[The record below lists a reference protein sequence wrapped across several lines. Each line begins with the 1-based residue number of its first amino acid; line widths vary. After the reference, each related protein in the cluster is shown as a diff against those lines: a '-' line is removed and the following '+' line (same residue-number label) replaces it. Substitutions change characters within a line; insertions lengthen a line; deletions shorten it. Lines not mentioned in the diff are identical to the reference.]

1 MPEAT
6 FYIDTAS
13 FSTATAVFS
22 DATLTTKAA
31 DGYYSNQ
38 SIVRQ
43 QVNGILEPAVACT
56 NCGTPTPT
64 PAEYCI
70 TQNIDNQITGG
81 TEGVDYDLSGDTPAP
96 VIKCGPTG
104 GTVSFTITA
113 AAKNNKR
120 FKTSNPFSAT
130 NPSVVVGSSDATV
143 TNVLTGV
150 LEDIVVQGSNTVFVF
165 LGACFDPSA
174 SLFELARSGDDG
186 VYLEMTRAEFN
197 SLANGQR
204 FAVTNPS
211 VPSVVSNL
219 FFNSSDSRNNPVK
232 EDSSLIPRYSL
243 ANIGGSSFQVSI
255 LPGEF
260 DCPPQLKLVYM
271 GVTSCETSTPTN
283 WYKIDVDLLDTY
295 LTRQR
300 FMDGNGVIWKR
311 TTTSFQ
317 TETPLVTEPFTPVDI
332 AGVREGVPG
341 FRGYTS
347 GCPSTYFKIRV
358 CGGTNI
364 SASYYPIE
372 FYPSVTNLSDPV
384 GAIFTK
390 SVQRYGCFE
399 VIGTVNELEYRS
411 MNKLMVVDADFY
423 ADGGCDNCQ

>member
-1 MPEAT
+1 M
-6 FYIDTAS
+6 
-13 FSTATAVFS
+13 
-22 DATLTTKAA
+22 
-31 DGYYSNQ
+31 
-38 SIVRQ
+38 
-43 QVNGILEPAVACT
+43 
-56 NCGTPTPT
+56 
-64 PAEYCI
+64 
-70 TQNIDNQITGG
+70 
-81 TEGVDYDLSGDTPAP
+81 
-96 VIKCGPTG
+96 
-104 GTVSFTITA
+104 
-113 AAKNNKR
+113 
-120 FKTSNPFSAT
+120 
-130 NPSVVVGSSDATV
+130 
-143 TNVLTGV
+143 

-174 SLFELARSGDDG
+174 SLFELGKSGDDG

-211 VPSVVSNL
+211 LPSVVSNL

-243 ANIGGSSFQVSI
+243 ANIGGRSFQVSI

-271 GVTSCETSTPTN
+271 GVTSCETATPTN

-311 TTTSFQ
+311 TTTSFLP
-317 TETPLVTEPFTPVDI
+317 ETPLVTEPFTPVDI

-347 GCPSTYFKIRV
+347 GCPSTYYKIKV

-364 SASYYPIE
+364 TASYYPIE
-372 FYPSVTNLSDPV
+372 FYPSITGDPV
-384 GAIFTK
+384 GALFTK

-411 MNKLMVVDADFY
+411 MNKIMVVDADFY

>member
-64 PAEYCI
+64 PANYCI

-130 NPSVVVGSSDATV
+130 NPSVVIGSSDATV

-174 SLFELARSGDDG
+174 SLFELGKSGDDG

-211 VPSVVSNL
+211 LPSVVSNL

-243 ANIGGSSFQVSI
+243 ANIGGRSFQVSI

-271 GVTSCETSTPTN
+271 GVTSCETATPTN

-311 TTTSFQ
+311 TTTSFLP
-317 TETPLVTEPFTPVDI
+317 ETPLVTEPFTPVDI

-347 GCPSTYFKIRV
+347 GCPSTYYKIKV

-364 SASYYPIE
+364 TASYYPIE
-372 FYPSVTNLSDPV
+372 FYPSITGDPV
-384 GAIFTK
+384 GALFTK

-411 MNKLMVVDADFY
+411 MNKIMVVDADFY